1 MLINTGASGLASL
14 LGQQGTGGSAAN
26 RQRNIAASA
35 DGAQQATS
43 NASAGYWTKAITD
56 SPAVKNFQ
64 DYMKKT
70 PEQRMR
76 DAWLA
81 AHHLSEA
88 DLDAMPADKRQAI
101 ENQMANDIKNRIQN
115 AAQSKAAGDSTTGL
129 AKLLSSSI

>member
-1 MLINTGASGLASL
+1 MLINTGASGLAAL
-14 LGQQGTGGSAAN
+14 LGQQSATGMAVNRLQNSAGSSDTAQQGTAGSA
-26 RQRNIAASA
+26 
-35 DGAQQATS
+35 G
-43 NASAGYWTKAITD
+43 GYWTKAITD
-56 SPAVKNFQ
+56 SSAVKNFQ

-88 DLDAMPADKRQAI
+88 DLDAMPADERQAI
-101 ENQMANDIKNRIQN
+101 ENQMATDIKNRIQN

-129 AKLLSSSI
+129 VKLLSSSI